1 MTSPLCH
8 GRRLHTPHSH
18 PYTHAHTHSSNTRA
32 KKQDSR
38 NNSQTMVK
46 VTNKTQP
53 KAGAP
58 KTVKTNAKP
67 TTKVPILR
75 VGDDVEIRRMSESA
89 FEQLRQTPEF
99 EKLIYSTEDPY
110 VEGYN
115 ESRNTDLKKKHRV
128 LKITKDVIEVQCFQK
143 KSDVPKVIS
152 FLNLEEVGE
161 DTSFLPR
168 QVVYTGDMK
177 GRQVWQEHCKESKEA
192 VTEKLA
198 EMHLR
203 HWTEL
208 RDLIYPVVFKNR
220 KMERYRENAFTKMY
234 TITNEYMT
242 LTAMKLVMLHR
253 NLHEGIPYTQEGLT
267 CKDWWEMFAKDD
279 KELYN
284 KLVDDLKQDDR
295 KKEITW

>member
-1 MTSPLCH
+1 
-8 GRRLHTPHSH
+8 
-18 PYTHAHTHSSNTRA
+18 
-32 KKQDSR
+32 
-38 NNSQTMVK
+38 MVK

-67 TTKVPILR
+67 KSKVPILR

-208 RDLIYPVVFKNR
+208 RDLIYQNKNSEI
-220 KMERYRENAFTKMY
+220 ERYRENAFTKMY
-234 TITNEYMT
+234 TITKEYMG
-242 LTAMKLVMLHR
+242 LTAIKLVMLYR
-253 NLHEGIPYTQEGLT
+253 NLHEGIYLQKGRPYDEEGLT
-267 CKDWWEMFAKDD
+267 CKEWCNHYFDEND

-295 KKEITW
+295 EKEITW